1 MITTKIRAAV
11 ELLENGDRAY
21 AAGDICTA
29 ELLHERAD
37 DSYTSIV
44 RDIGR
49 STEQEAELLEPL
61 FTDFEAKLL
70 KFGAAVGRIKGRNL
84 RSRHAPVGRKGLI
97 KVPS

>member
-29 ELLHERAD
+29 ELLHKRAD

-70 KFGAAVGRIKGRNL
+70 KFGARLEG
-84 RSRHAPVGRKGLI
+84 S
-97 KVPS
+97 KVATWERDMRPCRRV